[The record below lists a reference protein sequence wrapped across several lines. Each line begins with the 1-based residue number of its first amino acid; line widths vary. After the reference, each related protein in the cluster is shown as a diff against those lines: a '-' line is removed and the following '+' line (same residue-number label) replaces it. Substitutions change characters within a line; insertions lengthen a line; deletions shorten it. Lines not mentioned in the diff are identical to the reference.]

1 MDWWIGEFVK
11 TLTLVILALGL
22 HRLIRGFGRSYT
34 ANIFDSTP
42 QIGRVFLILA
52 DVAYYLIFA
61 AYMSLSHKPDAV
73 SDIVNKSHLVAIT
86 DSNLCVLRQLSSS
99 L

>member
-1 MDWWIGEFVK
+1 MGVGQLSESDAVD
-11 TLTLVILALGL
+11 AL
-22 HRLIRGFGRSYT
+22 R
-34 ANIFDSTP
+34 
-42 QIGRVFLILA
+42 
-52 DVAYYLIFA
+52 
-61 AYMSLSHKPDAV
+61 SLSHKPGSV